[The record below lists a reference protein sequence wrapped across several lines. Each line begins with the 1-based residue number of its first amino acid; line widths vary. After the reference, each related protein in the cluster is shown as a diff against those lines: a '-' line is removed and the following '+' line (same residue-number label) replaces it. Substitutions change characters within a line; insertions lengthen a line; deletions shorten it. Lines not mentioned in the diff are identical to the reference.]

1 MPHLRSSHPIRTLVS
16 DRSPAHRRF
25 NRTDF
30 FNRTD
35 LGEVIAVTWLRTR
48 LRAAQPD
55 SGVSLIEVIVAML
68 VFAIIAIGVGYST
81 VTIVKLTDDTRS
93 RQVATGLATSAIDLA
108 RSIEDPFDIVNLT
121 TTQVVGDTTYTIARS
136 TSWVETSGADVG
148 CGTGTGTL
156 QAKRINVTVT
166 WAGMLSTTQP
176 VRSDSL
182 IAPDTRIND
191 PARGTIRISVLGVD
205 GVGEEG
211 VSVTVTP
218 TTGGAVLTEQPD
230 ATNADGC
237 SFALKVVPGTYS
249 VTVSRSGSVDQNQ
262 NAAPSTSV
270 VVTAG
275 GSVAA
280 QFQYDYAGLYNLIYA
295 SNYSGGGLRLPTNL
309 ETTFITSAGTSVISG
324 RPSQISLHP
333 YSSGY
338 SGVTGRYIAPS
349 QSSAG
354 CVNVDPAAWPA
365 ATVSGTALAAGV
377 REPAVAAPPQG
388 TTTMN
393 IPMGIL
399 TVRHTTTA
407 FLTAVSAT
415 APAAAADPGCATAMT
430 LSFGQVLTN
439 GNTVVALPWGSW
451 NLYSHSTAN
460 GIRTPIVGG
469 SITTNVRAFLSGN
482 TVTLDPRRPV

>member
-1 MPHLRSSHPIRTLVS
+1 MR
-16 DRSPAHRRF
+16 
-25 NRTDF
+25 
-30 FNRTD
+30 
-35 LGEVIAVTWLRTR
+35 WLRNR
-48 LRAAQPD
+48 LRAHRAD
-55 SGVSLIEVIVAML
+55 AGVSLIEVIIAML
-68 VFAIIAIGVGYST
+68 VFGIIAVGVAYST
-81 VTIVKLTDDTRS
+81 ITIIKLTDDTRA
-93 RQVATGLATSAIDLA
+93 RQVATGLATSAVDAA
-108 RSIEDPFDIVNLT
+108 RSFEDPFDIVNLT

-156 QAKRINVTVT
+156 QAKRVNITVT
-166 WAGMLSTTQP
+166 WAGMLTTTPP
-176 VRSDSL
+176 VRSDTL

-191 PARGTIRISVLGVD
+191 PSRGTIRISVLGVD
-205 GVGEEG
+205 GVGESG
-211 VSVTVTP
+211 VSVSVTP
-218 TTGGAVLTEQPD
+218 TSNGAVLTEQPA

-249 VTVSRSGSVDQNQ
+249 VTISRSGSVDQNQ
-262 NAAPSTSV
+262 ASAPSTSV

-295 SNYSGGGLRLPTNL
+295 SNYSGGGLKLPTNL
-309 ETTFITSAGTSVISG
+309 ETSFITSAGVSVISG

-338 SGVTGRYIAPS
+338 SGVTGRYVAPS

-354 CVNVDPAAWPA
+354 CVSVDPAAWPA
-365 ATVSGTALAAGV
+365 ATVSGTALAAGE
-377 REPAVAAPPQG
+377 REPAVAAPAQG

-393 IPMGIL
+393 IPMGIM
-399 TVRHTTTA
+399 TVRHNTTA
-407 FLTAVSAT
+407 FLTAVSTT
-415 APAAAADPGCATAMT
+415 APPAAADPGCATAMT

-439 GNTVVALPWGSW
+439 GNTIVALPWGSW
-451 NLYSHSTAN
+451 NLYSSTTAN
-460 GIRTPIVGG
+460 GTQTPIVG
-469 SITTNVRAFLSGN
+469 SNIVTNVRAFLSGN